1 MKARIKGTNN
11 PFVEITEVSLAD
23 KPYVVYSAD
32 RIEFEQQ
39 QETTADHWQN
49 LRERAAIAVLPQ
61 CVKAVQDALMLGAT
75 IEEGVIEQATASAI
89 EIADALVER
98 LKRD

>member
-1 MKARIKGTNN
+1 MKARIKGFDD
-11 PFVEITEVSLAD
+11 PFTEIETLTMKGVNGTF
-23 KPYVVYSAD
+23 YVDDV
-32 RIEFEQQ
+32 EFEQQ

-89 EIADALVER
+89 DIADALVAK
-98 LKRD
+98 LKGE